1 MVRRFA
7 AGAALA
13 ALMVLAPGAGAVQAE
28 EEAAAVEGVS
38 LAHLAGRWQ
47 GQGTV
52 TPPSGPSESFRC
64 VITYFMSDGSSQMK
78 QNVRCQNANFKF
90 DAATRL
96 QISGAQVTGVWMDNV
111 YALNGTV
118 SGKITDKGFEVQLNG
133 RFFQAKMTVV
143 GSGCEQQV
151 RVVPGR
157 ADYMKEMA
165 AVLKKC

>member
-7 AGAALA
+7 ASVAAC
-13 ALMVLAPGAGAVQAE
+13 ALFLLAPGLASLH
-28 EEAAAVEGVS
+28 AADEPAS
-38 LAHLAGRWQ
+38 LVHLAGRWQ

-64 VITYFMSDGSSQMK
+64 VITYFMSDSSTQVK
-78 QNVRCQNANFKF
+78 QNLRCQSANFKF

-96 QISGAQVTGVWMDNV
+96 QISGAQVTGVWNDNI

-118 SGKITDKGFEVQLNG
+118 SGKVTDKGFEVQLMG
-133 RFFQAKMTVV
+133 SFFQAKMTVV
-143 GSGCEQQV
+143 GSGCEQSV
-151 RVVPGR
+151 KVVPGR
-157 ADYMKEMA
+157 PDYMKEMA